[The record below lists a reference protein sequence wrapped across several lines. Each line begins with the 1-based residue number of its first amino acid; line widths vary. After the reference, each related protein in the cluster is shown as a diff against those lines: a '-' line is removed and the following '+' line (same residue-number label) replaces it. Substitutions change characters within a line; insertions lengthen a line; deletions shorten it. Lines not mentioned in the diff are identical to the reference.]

1 MINKYKGI
9 IKNYGFK
16 INSKNHVLDGE
27 GNEICNFM
35 PIVLGQYMIG
45 EGKDRITAIEL
56 MGIEEGD
63 KKLEAINVDVND
75 VDNLKWVKSSW
86 GFQYKVHHKM
96 KSQFM
101 NLIEVLVRNGI
112 TKKLSSQIGWF
123 KENGKYVY
131 LHTGGVVGISEREV
145 DIGEHLS
152 NYFLPN
158 EIVNIQKSCKASLR
172 LLDLA
177 DYEVTVPLLAL
188 VYLSPLLQAIED
200 VGKIPEFVVWLFGT
214 TGSRK
219 TSLAR
224 VFLSHFGDF
233 TNRLPATFNDTYA
246 SIEIKAHAIKD
257 SLNLIDDYAPKQTKK
272 QKDAQDEIAEKTI
285 RAYGDRISRG
295 RANSSMISQKQYTPK
310 GMLLMTGENIVR
322 GHSTVARLV
331 ALELDKGSVD
341 LNLLKEI
348 QSNINL
354 LSESMRGYIEWLLP
368 QMNEESSIGETLIYN
383 FNLFKEEL
391 ENIESVQKNDGHGRS
406 TESCAWL
413 IVGIACMLEYFK
425 DKEIISEKDFDKYIQ
440 LTKDTMVNVLIK
452 NNNIT
457 KESSPIDEFLYTLK
471 EAINSNSIKIKTLED
486 GNKVNDEDFNTY
498 GYKDDKYYYF
508 YPDMTYDYLINR
520 QAKLGTYVSLS
531 KKELFKLL
539 KENSI
544 IKTDRDGLLSKHTIK
559 VKDDTRESGYI
570 DKRPR
575 FLQIAIES
583 IEKL

>member
-45 EGKDRITAIEL
+45 EGKDRTTVIEL
-56 MGIEEGD
+56 IGIEEGD

-112 TKKLSSQIGWF
+112 TKKLSNQIGWF

-368 QMNEESSIGETLIYN
+368 QMNEESSIGETLVYN

-413 IVGIACMLEYFK
+413 IVGIACILEYFK
-425 DKEIISEKDFDKYIQ
+425 DKEIIYETDFDKYIQ
-440 LTKDTMVNVLIK
+440 LTKDTMANVLIK

-471 EAINSNSIKIKTLED
+471 EAINSN
-486 GNKVNDEDFNTY
+486 
-498 GYKDDKYYYF
+498 
-508 YPDMTYDYLINR
+508 
-520 QAKLGTYVSLS
+520 
-531 KKELFKLL
+531 
-539 KENSI
+539 
-544 IKTDRDGLLSKHTIK
+544 TIK
-559 VKDDTRESGYI
+559 VKNDTRESGYI

>member
-35 PIVLGQYMIG
+35 PIVLKQYMIG
-45 EGKDRITAIEL
+45 EGKERITVIEL

-63 KKLEAINVDVND
+63 KKLEAVNVDVND

-96 KSQFM
+96 KIQFM
-101 NLIEVLVRNGI
+101 NLIEILVRNGI
-112 TKKLSSQIGWF
+112 TKKLSDQIGWV

-145 DIGEHLS
+145 DIGGHLS

-158 EIVNIQKSCKASLR
+158 EIVNIQKSCKASLN

-331 ALELDKGSVD
+331 ALELYKDSVD
-341 LNLLKEI
+341 LDLLKSIQGNTNLLG
-348 QSNINL
+348 
-354 LSESMRGYIEWLLP
+354 ESMRGYIEWLLP
-368 QMNEESSIGETLIYN
+368 QMNEESSIGETLVSN

-391 ENIESVQKNDGHGRS
+391 ENIESVKIKYGHGRS

-413 IVGIACMLEYFK
+413 MVGMSCMLDYFK
-425 DKEIISEKDFDKYIQ
+425 DKGIIYETDFDKYIQ

-508 YPDMTYDYLINR
+508 YPDMTYNYLIDRKSKSGN
-520 QAKLGTYVSLS
+520 YISLT
-531 KKELFKLL
+531 KKGLLKLL

-544 IKTDRDGLLSKHTIK
+544 IKTDMDGLLSKHTIK
-559 VKDDTRESGYI
+559 VKDDTRESGYR